1 MRRRVDRLAVGVGM
15 LDHVSAVLATESEQ
29 IGRLTD
35 LQLPI
40 DVMHQVGRILDELR
54 VTRDQVMLLREQAW
68 REVSDHAQGTL

>member
-1 MRRRVDRLAVGVGM
+1 MRHQDRLAAGM
-15 LDHVSAVLATESEQ
+15 LDHVSAVLAMESEQ